1 MTDMSASIKTLS
13 TVPRVKEECL
23 VLLHLTKLRPEPLNL
38 QKRYAMNKDGE
49 TVHTS
54 EGDTRGGNVLIFP
67 RTLRMTLG
75 EKVGDVAAFR
85 SLLQNLSVWIDYI
98 L

>member
-38 QKRYAMNKDGE
+38 
-49 TVHTS
+49 
-54 EGDTRGGNVLIFP
+54 
-67 RTLRMTLG
+67 
-75 EKVGDVAAFR
+75 
-85 SLLQNLSVWIDYI
+85 
-98 L
+98 